1 MSSKPEPVDRDS
13 RGILDPLLFRQRV
26 RLTRYPVSAALAGLI
41 DRFWAVRWDLPVDVV
56 HRQQVLTHPAANL
69 SVSHP
74 DARSSASGTPDDPLG
89 GGQGQ
94 RLEARLSGVAT
105 TLSTRHLSGRGW
117 AVAAMTTPGGLGAFI
132 SGSVA
137 DLTDRIVA
145 FDGVIDVDEAG
156 LLHRLGNE
164 PNEAARVEALAS
176 ALQTA
181 LIPQRVATARQV
193 AEVAQLAETDRSVR
207 RLADLSART
216 GVPSRTL
223 QRLFAQYAGVS
234 PTWVLRRYRL
244 LDVAEAVRSGESPV
258 WADVAV
264 GLGYADQA
272 HLVRDFRAATG
283 QTPAR
288 YASSQRLR

>member
-1 MSSKPEPVDRDS
+1 MTPEPQPVDQDS

-26 RLTRYPVSAALAGLI
+26 SLTRYPVSAALTGLI
-41 DRFWAVRWDLPVDVV
+41 DRFWAVRWDLPADVV
-56 HRQQVLTHPAANL
+56 HRQQVLTHPGANL

-74 DARSSASGTPDDPLG
+74 DAQSSASASPDETLG
-89 GGQGQ
+89 GGAGQ
-94 RLEARLSGVAT
+94 RLEARLNGVAT
-105 TLSTRHLSGRGW
+105 ALSTRHLSGRGW
-117 AVAAMTTPGGLGAFI
+117 AVAAMTTPGGLGAFV

-137 DLTDRIVA
+137 DFTDRIVA
-145 FDGVIDVDEAG
+145 FEGVIDVDEEG
-156 LLHRLGNE
+156 LLHRLGSA
-164 PNEAARVEALAS
+164 PNEVARVEALAG
-176 ALQTA
+176 ALQGA
-181 LIPQRVATARQV
+181 LIPRRVATARQV
-193 AEVAQLAETDRSVR
+193 AGVARLAETDRSMR
-207 RLADLSART
+207 RLGDLSART
-216 GVPSRTL
+216 GIPSRTL

-244 LDVAEAVRSGESPV
+244 LDVAEAVRSGERPV
-258 WADVAV
+258 WAEVAA

>member
-1 MSSKPEPVDRDS
+1 MTPEPQPVDQDS

-26 RLTRYPVSAALAGLI
+26 SLTRYPVSAALTGLI
-41 DRFWAVRWDLPVDVV
+41 DRFWAVRWDLPADVV
-56 HRQQVLTHPAANL
+56 HRQQVLTHPGANL

-74 DARSSASGTPDDPLG
+74 DAQSSASASPDETLG
-89 GGQGQ
+89 GGAGQ
-94 RLEARLSGVAT
+94 RLEARLNGVAT
-105 TLSTRHLSGRGW
+105 ALSTRHLSGRGW
-117 AVAAMTTPGGLGAFI
+117 AVAAMTTPGGLGAFV

-137 DLTDRIVA
+137 DFTDRIVA
-145 FDGVIDVDEAG
+145 FEGVIDVDEEG
-156 LLHRLGNE
+156 LLHRLGSA
-164 PNEAARVEALAS
+164 PNEVARVEALAG
-176 ALQTA
+176 ALQGA
-181 LIPQRVATARQV
+181 LIPRRVATARQV
-193 AEVAQLAETDRSVR
+193 GGVARLAETDRSMR
-207 RLADLSART
+207 RLGDLSART
-216 GVPSRTL
+216 GIPSRTL

-244 LDVAEAVRSGESPV
+244 LDVAEAVRSGERPV
-258 WADVAV
+258 WAEVAA